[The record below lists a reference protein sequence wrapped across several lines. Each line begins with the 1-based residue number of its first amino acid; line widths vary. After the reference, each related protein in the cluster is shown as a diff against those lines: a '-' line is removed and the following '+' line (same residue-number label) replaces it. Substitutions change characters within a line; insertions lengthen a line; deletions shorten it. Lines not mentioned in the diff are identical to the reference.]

1 MRSHDNGSIFVMD
14 LLLKECVCRQSETLS
29 SVLEFILMVQTVS
42 EVASGRLLPDNR
54 ASGETTQGE
63 ISSIT

>member
-1 MRSHDNGSIFVMD
+1 MKSHDSGSIFVMD
-14 LLLKECVCRQSETLS
+14 LFLSACRKSETLS
-29 SVLEFILMVQTVS
+29 SVLWFILMVQTVS
-42 EVASGRLLPDNR
+42 EEASGRLLPDNR